1 MDLQPLDNFGGFVTA
16 VDAGFD
22 PNDPGEHAEE
32 SPDFSGRMRI
42 LGNLLWSD
50 LFALGKAQAA
60 SAEDLWPLAMH
71 HPWQVCRTSCTQ
83 AKRAMGSNNSE
94 VWRRLRFQRI
104 SDNYWLICQFS
115 WH

>member
-71 HPWQVCRTSCTQ
+71 HPWQVYVGPVVPKQKELWAVTTQ
-83 AKRAMGSNNSE
+83 KYGDD
-94 VWRRLRFQRI
+94 
-104 SDNYWLICQFS
+104 SDFKGLVTTTG
-115 WH
+115 